1 MSSFNLV
8 QIVPSLD
15 SGGVERGTVD
25 VANFLAEN
33 KIQNFIITS
42 GGKMIKELNA
52 SFTHVHQ
59 LPVSSKNFFSY
70 PLIARKINQ
79 FIKAN
84 NINLVHVRSRGP
96 AWMINLISK
105 NNIKTI
111 STFHNVYGGNS
122 YLKKMYNKGLTK
134 MDHLVAISEY
144 VKETITKKYN
154 LTANNISV
162 INRGIDTEYFN
173 QPVDTIKIDNIINT
187 HQIDI
192 SKKIILFP
200 ARITSWK
207 GQLEFIDVIKKIDT
221 QNVLVLFVGDIKNK
235 NYTKLVRD
243 KINQNNLSNTCKIL
257 GTVNQD
263 EMRSLYKI
271 ANLSVS
277 FPLRAEGFGR
287 TVSES
292 IYSNTPMLAFD
303 YGGVRNQMEN
313 LSDLFK
319 VKPQNYQDLPAKI
332 KILLNLSEDQT
343 KEALQDIKVV
353 IEKNFSKINMVNQ
366 YMKLYESLTS

>member
-25 VANFLAEN
+25 VANFLAEK

-42 GGKMIKELNA
+42 GGKMIKELDKN
-52 SFTHVHQ
+52 FTHVHQ
-59 LPVSSKNFFSY
+59 LPVATKNFFSY

-84 NINLVHVRSRGP
+84 NINIAHVRSRGP
-96 AWMINLISK
+96 AWMINLMAK

-111 STFHNVYGGNS
+111 ATFHNVYGGNS
-122 YLKKMYNKGLTK
+122 YLKKIYNKGLSK

-144 VKETITKKYN
+144 VRETIIKKYN
-154 LTANNISV
+154 LHPNNISV

-173 QPVDTIKIDNIINT
+173 KSLDDGIRNNIINT
-187 HQIDI
+187 HQIDTA
-192 SKKIILFP
+192 KKIILFP

-221 QNVLVLFVGDIKNK
+221 QNILVLFAGDTKNES
-235 NYTKLVRD
+235 YTKLVRD
-243 KINQNNLSNTCKIL
+243 KVKQNSLEGVCKIL
-257 GTVNQD
+257 GRVNQD
-263 EMRSLYKI
+263 EMRSLYQI
-271 ANLSVS
+271 ADLSVS

-292 IYSNTPMLAFD
+292 LYSNTPVLAFD
-303 YGGVRNQMEN
+303 YGGVKNQLAN
-313 LSDLFK
+313 LSEIFK
-319 VKPQNYQDLPAKI
+319 VKHQDYQALPKKI
-332 KILLNLSEDQT
+332 EKLLSLSEDQK
-343 KEALQDIKVV
+343 KEALEGVQLF
-353 IEKNFSKINMVNQ
+353 IESNFSKINMVNQ
-366 YMKLYESLTS
+366 YLKLYESAKS

>member
-25 VANFLAEN
+25 VANFLAEK

-42 GGKMIKELNA
+42 GGQMIKELDKN
-52 SFTHVHQ
+52 FTHVHL
-59 LPVSSKNFFSY
+59 LPVSSKNIFSY

-79 FIKAN
+79 FIQSN

-96 AWMINLISK
+96 AWIINLMSK

-122 YLKKMYNKGLTK
+122 YLKKMYNKGLSK

-144 VKETITKKYN
+144 VKETIVKKYN

-162 INRGIDTEYFN
+162 INRGIDTKYFN
-173 QPVDTIKIDNIINT
+173 QPVDSTRRDQVVST
-187 HQIDI
+187 YQIDTA
-192 SKKIILFP
+192 KKIILFP
-200 ARITSWK
+200 ARMTSWK
-207 GQLEFIDVIKKIDT
+207 GQLEFIDVIKKMDT
-221 QNVLVLFVGDIKNK
+221 QNILVLFAGDTKNSS
-235 NYTKLVRD
+235 YTNLVKD
-243 KINQNNLSNTCKIL
+243 KIYQNNLTSICKIL
-257 GTVNQD
+257 GSVNQN
-263 EMRSLYKI
+263 EIRSLYQI
-271 ANLSVS
+271 ADLSVS

-287 TVSES
+287 TISES
-292 IYSNTPMLAFD
+292 LYSNTAVLAFD
-303 YGGVRNQMEN
+303 YGGVKNQLEN

-319 VKPQNYQDLPAKI
+319 VKPHDYQALPSKI
-332 KILLNLSEDQT
+332 EAILSLTENIKKEVL
-343 KEALQDIKVV
+343 KEAKLV
-353 IEKNFSKINMVNQ
+353 IDKNFSKANMLNK
-366 YMKLYESLTS
+366 YLKLYESV